1 MQKTYNL
8 KLLTGGVVLIL
19 TLIASF
25 VLQNSFEKSYLTFNF
40 TLETFL
46 LMAVAFILI
55 LQFKSYGKTA
65 SIILVVYGAFN
76 ILYGILG
83 SSSLSNLLGSLEL
96 EVLFILGL
104 LLGHVLF
111 EIAVLFVL
119 LHVTQPRFDMKFT
132 RRFVIGALTA
142 SLILLI
148 AISPLVTYTTLPS
161 VLRMVCAILSIV
173 ALYFCIVQMIEEA
186 PVEENKPVNQTSKK
200 QEELKKLYDR
210 GLITQSEYEQ
220 RISDLEQK

>member
-220 RISDLEQK
+220 RISDL

>member
-111 EIAVLFVL
+111 EIAALFVL

-220 RISDLEQK
+220 RISDL

>member
-8 KLLTGGVVLIL
+8 KLLTGGVILIL

-25 VLQNSFEKSYLTFNF
+25 VLQHYFEKSYLTFDF
-40 TLETFL
+40 TLETFI

-55 LQFKSYGKTA
+55 LQFKSYAKTA
-65 SIILVVYGAFN
+65 SIILVVYGALN
-76 ILYGILG
+76 ILYGIFG
-83 SSSLSNLLGSLEL
+83 SFSLSNLLGSLEL

-132 RRFVIGALTA
+132 SRFVMGALIA
-142 SLILLI
+142 SIILLI

-161 VLRMVCAILSIV
+161 ILRMVCAIISIA
-173 ALYFCIVQMIEEA
+173 ALYFCIVQM
-186 PVEENKPVNQTSKK
+186 VEEPKVEETSPPEIGRASCRERANK
-200 QEELKKLYDR
+200 
-210 GLITQSEYEQ
+210 
-220 RISDLEQK
+220 

>member
-25 VLQNSFEKSYLTFNF
+25 VLQNSFEKSYLTFDF

-111 EIAVLFVL
+111 EIAALFVL

-220 RISDLEQK
+220 RISDL

>member
-25 VLQNSFEKSYLTFNF
+25 VLQNSFEKSYLTFDF

-111 EIAVLFVL
+111 EIAALFVL

-148 AISPLVTYTTLPS
+148 AISPLVTHTTLPS

-186 PVEENKPVNQTSKK
+186 PVEENKPVHQTSKK

-220 RISDLEQK
+220 RISDL

>member
-76 ILYGILG
+76 ILYGIFG

-111 EIAVLFVL
+111 EIAALFVL
-119 LHVTQPRFDMKFT
+119 LHVTDRKST
-132 RRFVIGALTA
+132 RLNSSHV
-142 SLILLI
+142 
-148 AISPLVTYTTLPS
+148 
-161 VLRMVCAILSIV
+161 
-173 ALYFCIVQMIEEA
+173 
-186 PVEENKPVNQTSKK
+186 
-200 QEELKKLYDR
+200 
-210 GLITQSEYEQ
+210 
-220 RISDLEQK
+220 

>member
-1 MQKTYNL
+1 MQKKYNL

-25 VLQNSFEKSYLTFNF
+25 VLQNSFEKSYLTFDF

-111 EIAVLFVL
+111 EIAALFVL

-161 VLRMVCAILSIV
+161 VLRMVCAILSII
-173 ALYFCIVQMIEEA
+173 ALYFCVVQMIEET
-186 PVEENKPVNQTSKK
+186 PVEENKPVHQTSKK

-220 RISDLEQK
+220 RISDL